1 MLEEGVGKEGRAEG
15 VRGGDEKKGGH
26 SGGRKSQRMKRTG
39 RMGSE
44 WKAKTTEK
52 RMSSVPEED
61 K

>member
-1 MLEEGVGKEGRAEG
+1 LLEEGVGKEGRAEG
-15 VRGGDEKKGGH
+15 VRASYKGGH